1 MELAL
6 AIVLGLVAV
15 LVLLLAFSVVRE
27 LYWDSRR
34 RRAASCGQ
42 APGDEE
48 QPAPRKVVAVIGGGM
63 SGLVC
68 SKRMLDEGMTVVGFE
83 RADKLGGLWVFR
95 EGPEGKTYSSLRAN
109 VHKER
114 LEMEGF
120 PMPRSWPRY
129 PSHWQLAEYLNAF
142 AEHFGLVKAYK
153 MQTEVVSCVCYGHGD
168 EQHWI
173 VKYRPVGEGADAE
186 KTMRVDAVAM
196 CVGQTCTP
204 FVPTYPGQDA
214 FQGRILHTSQYRG
227 QAEFQGKRVL
237 VVGAGAASG
246 TDVAQDLSFGAK
258 QVFLSVRRGVILLPR
273 FLGGKPN
280 GEWFERNI
288 WAFVPFAWMLRL
300 VALMTNMMTYESF
313 GTGSADHHG
322 IKGPPVVEMFR
333 LKLDECK
340 ISDLTA
346 TDCCNLT
353 QRVAMGAVRMRGAI
367 ESFTATGVRFA
378 DGTEEEVDAVI
389 WATGFKRD
397 TAGLACK
404 VGRIGEE
411 GAARLKLWR
420 AVFHPSLPNFAC
432 CLQTHPYGSHW
443 AVADMEARWISSVFA
458 GRISLPATKQMERE
472 AAEVAEHQSL
482 DTCLDWKAIAA
493 VSKQMGHPRPG
504 IFRLLALLATKP
516 VRTCRWL
523 ATSNVSRRISVDE
536 CAKPFDSECK
546 FQTKL

>member
-1 MELAL
+1 
-6 AIVLGLVAV
+6 V

-353 QRVAMGAVRMRGAI
+353 QRVAMGAVRMKGGI
-367 ESFTATGVRFA
+367 KSFEATGVRFE
-378 DGTEEEVDAVI
+378 DGSFEELDAVV
-389 WATGFKRD
+389 WATGFNRD
-397 TAGLACK
+397 CVGLGCH
-404 VGRIGEE
+404 VGREGEE
-411 GAARLKLWR
+411 SKQLRLWQS
-420 AVFHPSLPNFAC
+420 VFHPSLPGLAC

-443 AVADMEARWISSVFA
+443 AVADAEARWMAAVFA
-458 GRISLPATKQMERE
+458 GRLALPPAERMDAE
-472 AAEVAEHQSL
+472 AAAVSEHQSR
-482 DTCLDWKAIAA
+482 DTCLDTTRVADVAG
-493 VSKQMGHPRPG
+493 SMGLPRPSCL
-504 IFRLLALLATKP
+504 RLAGLLLVKP

-523 ATSNVSRRISVDE
+523 MQVKSSRRFTVDE
-536 CAKPFDSECK
+536 CSKPFDGECK
-546 FQTKL
+546 YRTKL